1 VLILI
6 SGGSCA
12 GKTTFAAQ
20 LHRALTAQGI
30 RSQVISTDLFYRD
43 LPAGMSVR
51 QHNFD
56 AEENVDRSLMLEIC
70 RDYSSG
76 IPPFQVFDFT
86 THSRSATLE
95 IHPLSV
101 LIVEGIFAL
110 SFPSI
115 TALPSLKIFIHT
127 SNDKRYARRV
137 QVYTE
142 KLGHSREF
150 IDFKFFQQAE
160 PYYKSSIEPW
170 KSKADLVIPGDE
182 DFAPAADAVLKQYF
196 SPDPQPEH

>member
-1 VLILI
+1 MLI

-20 LHRALTAQGI
+20 LHKALVSQGI
-30 RSQVISTDLFYRD
+30 QSQVISTDLFYRD
-43 LPAGMSVR
+43 LPAGRSIR

-56 AEENVDRSLMLEIC
+56 AEESVDSNLMREIC
-70 RDYSSG
+70 RNYHSG

-86 THSRSATLE
+86 THSRSAMLAM
-95 IHPLSV
+95 HPLSV

-115 TALPSLKIFIHT
+115 TALPSLKIFIRT
-127 SNDKRYARRV
+127 SDDKRYSRRV
-137 QVYTE
+137 HVYTE
-142 KLGHSREF
+142 KLGHSKEF

-170 KSKADLVIPGDE
+170 QSKADLVVSGEE
-182 DFAPAADAVLKQYF
+182 DFAPAIDALLEQYF
-196 SPDPQPEH
+196 PPGR